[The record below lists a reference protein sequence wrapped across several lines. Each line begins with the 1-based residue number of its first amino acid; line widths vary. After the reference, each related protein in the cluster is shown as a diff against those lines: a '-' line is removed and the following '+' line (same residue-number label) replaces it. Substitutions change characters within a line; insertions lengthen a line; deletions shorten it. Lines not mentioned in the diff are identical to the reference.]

1 MILTIFGAV
10 LTVTGI
16 AWWSLPLVPQVRRR
30 LNVKRSA
37 RRLAFAR
44 HSQDWE
50 SRTRERYIT
59 EHDSDCRYN
68 ARGHYHKTVELSLYC
83 RCPKYGYKTIAVAYH
98 DAINMKLTEL
108 TSAYTPRMMKRF
120 KAEYEKHLQ
129 NLIARD
135 RFLDSMETSTQDL
148 LEAEKKYQEVL
159 EEVRND
165 NQK

>member
-1 MILTIFGAV
+1 MILTIIGIV
-10 LTVTGI
+10 ITVTGI

-37 RRLAFAR
+37 RQLAFAR

-59 EHDSDCRYN
+59 EHDSDCRHN
-68 ARGHYHKTVELSLYC
+68 ARRPYDKTVELSLYC
-83 RCPKYGYKTIAVAYH
+83 KCPKYSYKTIAVTYP

-108 TSAYTPRMMKRF
+108 TSAYTPRMMVRF

-129 NLIARD
+129 SLIARD
-135 RFLDSMETSTQDL
+135 RFLDSMEMSTQDL
-148 LEAEKKYQEVL
+148 LEAEKKYQAVL
-159 EEVRND
+159 EEVRSD